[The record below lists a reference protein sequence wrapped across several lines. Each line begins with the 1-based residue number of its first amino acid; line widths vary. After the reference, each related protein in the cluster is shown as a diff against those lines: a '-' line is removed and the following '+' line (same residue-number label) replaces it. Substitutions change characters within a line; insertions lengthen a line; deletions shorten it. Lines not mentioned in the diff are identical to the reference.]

1 MLSGTFDDDAP
12 TLGMWGGPPPEK
24 LVWYGHGRGPLSDDV
39 ERVEAAR
46 TRGVWL
52 RLSFTLRLSASRPRG
67 WNTAASLLR
76 LLEPRH
82 RLPEAA
88 AERRLVEQIEAHAA
102 RLDWP
107 PVLLAG
113 EPEVYR
119 PGAIALDHPLTTFVA
134 IAKATGSLWLRARA
148 SRPSALQCPRVI
160 PYPTPDAPHVVWE
173 QVLWFP
179 DGLPPTLLQ
188 QALDDAMRRRTDK
201 PTTSSP

>member
-1 MLSGTFDDDAP
+1 MLSGTFDDAASA
-12 TLGMWGGPPPEK
+12 LGMWGGPPPEK
-24 LVWYGHGRGPLSDDV
+24 LVWYGHGRGPLSDDA

-88 AERRLVEQIEAHAA
+88 AERRLVEQIETHAA

-107 PVLLAG
+107 AVLLAG

-119 PGAIALDHPLTTFVA
+119 PGAVALDHPLTVFVA
-134 IAKATGSLWLRARA
+134 IAKATGSLWLRTRA
-148 SRPSALQCPRVI
+148 PRLSALQCPRVVDR
-160 PYPTPDAPHVVWE
+160 PTLAVPHAEWE

-188 QALDDAMRRRTDK
+188 QALDDAMRRRATN
-201 PTTSSP
+201 TSPSP

>member
-1 MLSGTFDDDAP
+1 MLSSTFDDAVP
-12 TLGMWGGPPPEK
+12 ALGMWGGPAPEK

-46 TRGVWL
+46 ARGVWL

-76 LLEPRH
+76 LVEPRH
-82 RLPEAA
+82 RLREAS
-88 AERRLVEQIEAHAA
+88 AERRLVELIEAHAA

-113 EPEVYR
+113 IPEVYR

-134 IAKATGSLWLRARA
+134 IAKATGSLWLRTRA
-148 SRPSALQCPRVI
+148 SRLSALQCPRVV
-160 PYPTPDAPHVVWE
+160 DR
-173 QVLWFP
+173 
-179 DGLPPTLLQ
+179 PTL
-188 QALDDAMRRRTDK
+188 AVPHA
-201 PTTSSP
+201 